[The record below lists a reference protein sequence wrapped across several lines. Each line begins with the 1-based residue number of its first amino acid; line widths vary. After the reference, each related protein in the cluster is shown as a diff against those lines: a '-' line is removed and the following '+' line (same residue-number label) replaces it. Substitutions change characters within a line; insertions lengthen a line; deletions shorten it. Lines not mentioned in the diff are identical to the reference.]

1 MKKIVFA
8 ALCCATSAV
17 PAMAQTH
24 VHTAG
29 CNHQTV
35 DNQGTLGAAGVAS
48 NAAFAGAASELGPNE
63 FLVGNPNGMKFIL
76 NNLGGVGA
84 GSDALK
90 GFTAAAKLF
99 SNIYKDNITIRLDV
113 AFTQLGQN
121 ILGSTGSTTNQA
133 SYTAVKTLL
142 TLDSKTKYDAKSVSN
157 LSGGAALTFV
167 TNEPPVS
174 GAIDSRTRFLDNNN
188 SFDNLNVQLNTAQV
202 KALGLNPVYNAATNA
217 QGRDGTVQFSNQY
230 TWDFDRSDGIT
241 AGAIDFVGVAAHEIG
256 HALGFRSGVDLA
268 DVNARPGVAAPGAR
282 GLNNIAWGT
291 VNDLFR
297 YGTFDGQNVLDWS
310 INSPSCHSIDKGA
323 TCTGALSTG
332 RLNGDGR
339 QASHW
344 KDDALTNNLI
354 GLMDPTATGFGGTRP
369 FQAVTQAD
377 LIAFDVMG
385 YDLNSVPE
393 PATWAMMIGGF
404 GFVGAAA
411 RRRRAA
417 TVTFA

>member
-24 VHTAG
+24 VHTAS

-35 DNQGTLGAAGVAS
+35 DNQGTVVAGGGS
-48 NAAFAGAASELGPNE
+48 NASFLSAGSDALGPNE
-63 FLVGNPNGMKFIL
+63 YLVGNPNGLKFIL
-76 NNLGGVGA
+76 NDLGGVGA

-90 GFTAAAKLF
+90 GFTAAAKVF
-99 SNIYKDNITIRLDV
+99 SNVFKDNITIRLDV
-113 AFTQLGQN
+113 QFTQLGAN
-121 ILGSTGSTTNQA
+121 ILGSTGSTTNQG
-133 SYTAVKTLL
+133 SYTLIKTLL
-142 TLDSKTKYDAKSVSN
+142 GADSKTGYDAKAVSN
-157 LSGGAALTFV
+157 LAGGAALTFV

-174 GAIDSRTRFLDNNN
+174 GAIDSRTRFLDANN
-188 SFDNLNVQLNTAQV
+188 SFDNLNVQINTAQV
-202 KALGLNPVYNAATNA
+202 KALGLTPVYNPANNA
-217 QGRDGTVQFSNQY
+217 QGRDGSVSFSNQY
-230 TWDFDRSDGIT
+230 VWDFDRSDGIT

-268 DVNARPGVAAPGAR
+268 DANARPATPAPGAR

-291 VNDLFR
+291 VHDLFR
-297 YGTFDGQNVLDWS
+297 YGTFDGQTVLDWS
-310 INSPSCHSIDKGA
+310 INSPVCHSIDGGD

-332 RLNGDGR
+332 RFNGDGR

-411 RRRRAA
+411 RRRRTA